1 MIALHTNSNNN
12 IFSKNTNSNNNK
24 FSKNTNKKNN
34 KKKQIEKMKGLN
46 LKRKLQKKIKI
57 SINY

>member
-24 FSKNTNKKNN
+24 FSKNTNKK
-34 KKKQIEKMKGLN
+34 KQIEKMKGLN
-46 LKRKLQKKIKI
+46 LKRKLQNKIKI